1 VTLRQNLVPACLGL
15 DREKTSLSAE
25 DWKKI
30 MVAEKGKMLLEIVA
44 PSRQV
49 VRSER
54 VDEVI
59 APGSEGEFG
68 VLPGHTPFLT
78 TLKAGE
84 LSYREGTVWHHLAVD
99 WGYAEVGPN
108 RVIIL
113 AEGADRASEI
123 DLAEARLMK
132 ERAEKALGEKLDQ
145 RDHEKARIELLRALI
160 RIQVAE
166 QHGQK

>member
-1 VTLRQNLVPACLGL
+1 MGEQENSPSPSKLNG
-15 DREKTSLSAE
+15 E
-25 DWKKI
+25 DWKKT

-78 TLKAGE
+78 TLRVGM
-84 LSYREGTVWHHLAVD
+84 LSYREGTEWHHLAVD

-123 DLAEARLMK
+123 DLAEERIAK
-132 ERAEKALGEKLDQ
+132 EQAERVLNEKLEQKDY
-145 RDHEKARIELLRALI
+145 EKARVDLLRAMI

-166 QHGQK
+166 KHGQK

>member
-1 VTLRQNLVPACLGL
+1 MSSE
-15 DREKTSLSAE
+15 DR
-25 DWKKI
+25 KKI

-49 VRSER
+49 LRSER
-54 VDEVI
+54 VEEVI

-78 TLKAGE
+78 TLTVGK
-84 LSYREGTVWHHLAVD
+84 LSYREGNDWHHLAVD
-99 WGYAEVGPN
+99 WGYAEVGAD

-113 AEGADRASEI
+113 AEGADRAAEI
-123 DLAEARLMK
+123 NLEEARQQK
-132 ERAEKALGEKLDQ
+132 ERAEKILSEKAEQKDY
-145 RDHEKARIELLRALI
+145 DKARIDLLRAMI

-166 QHGQK
+166 QHGEKN

>member
-1 VTLRQNLVPACLGL
+1 MTMGEQANSQSPSKLNG
-15 DREKTSLSAE
+15 E
-25 DWKKI
+25 DWKKT

-78 TLKAGE
+78 TLRVGM
-84 LSYREGTVWHHLAVD
+84 LSYREGTEWHHLAVD
-99 WGYAEVGPN
+99 WGYAEVAPN

-123 DLAEARLMK
+123 DLAEERIAK
-132 ERAEKALGEKLDQ
+132 EQAERVLSEKLEQKDY
-145 RDHEKARIELLRALI
+145 EKARVDLLRAMI

-166 QHGQK
+166 KHGQK

>member
-1 VTLRQNLVPACLGL
+1 M
-15 DREKTSLSAE
+15 SE

-30 MVAEKGKMLLEIVA
+30 MVAEKGKMLLEVVA

-78 TLKAGE
+78 TLKVGM
-84 LSYREGTVWHHLAVD
+84 LSYREGTEWHRLAVD

-108 RVIIL
+108 RVIVL

-123 DLAEARLMK
+123 DLTEARLAK
-132 ERAEKALGEKLDQ
+132 ERAEKTLSEKLEQTDY
-145 RDHEKARIELLRALI
+145 DKARIELLRAMI

-166 QHGQK
+166 KHGQK

>member
-1 VTLRQNLVPACLGL
+1 MTEER
-15 DREKTSLSAE
+15 KT
-25 DWKKI
+25 K

-78 TLKAGE
+78 TLKIGK
-84 LSYREGTVWHHLAVD
+84 LSYREGSDWHHLAVD
-99 WGYAEVGPN
+99 WGYAEVGPD
-108 RVIIL
+108 RVVIL
-113 AEGADRASEI
+113 AEGADRASDI
-123 DLAEARLMK
+123 DLAAERVAK
-132 ERAEKALGEKLDQ
+132 EQAEKLLSEKLEQKDY
-145 RDHEKARIELLRALI
+145 EKARVDLMRAMI
-160 RIQVAE
+160 RIQIAE
-166 QHGQK
+166 QHGQ

>member
-1 VTLRQNLVPACLGL
+1 MT
-15 DREKTSLSAE
+15 E
-25 DWKKI
+25 DWKKK

-49 VRSER
+49 VRSEH

-78 TLKAGE
+78 TLKVGM
-84 LSYREGTVWHHLAVD
+84 LSYREATSWHHLAVE
-99 WGYAEVGPN
+99 WGYAEVGPD
-108 RVIIL
+108 RVVIL

-123 DLAEARLMK
+123 DISEARIAK
-132 ERAEKALGEKLDQ
+132 ERAEKALSEKLEQKDY
-145 RDHEKARIELLRALI
+145 EKARIDLLRAMI

-166 QHGQK
+166 KHGQK

>member
-1 VTLRQNLVPACLGL
+1 M
-15 DREKTSLSAE
+15 SAE
-25 DWKKI
+25 DWKKT

-68 VLPGHTPFLT
+68 VLPGHTPYLT
-78 TLKAGE
+78 TLKVGM
-84 LSYREGTVWHHLAVD
+84 LSYREGSEWHHLAVD
-99 WGYAEVGPN
+99 WGYAEVGPE
-108 RVIIL
+108 RIVIL

-123 DLAEARLMK
+123 DLGEARLARD
-132 ERAEKALGEKLDQ
+132 RAEKALAEKLGEKDY
-145 RDHEKARIELLRALI
+145 EKARIDLLRAMI

-166 QHGQK
+166 KHGQK

>member
-1 VTLRQNLVPACLGL
+1 M
-15 DREKTSLSAE
+15 SAE
-25 DWKKI
+25 ERKKT

-78 TLKAGE
+78 TLKVGM
-84 LSYREGTVWHHLAVD
+84 LSYREGAEWHHLAVD
-99 WGYAEVGPN
+99 WGYAEVGPS
-108 RVIIL
+108 RVAIL
-113 AEGADRASEI
+113 AEGADRAADI
-123 DLAEARLMK
+123 DITEARQAK
-132 ERAEKALGEKLDQ
+132 ERAEKALTEKLEQADYE
-145 RDHEKARIELLRALI
+145 RARIELLRAMI

-166 QHGQK
+166 KHGSK

>member
-1 VTLRQNLVPACLGL
+1 MDHASIYRFESMST
-15 DREKTSLSAE
+15 E
-25 DWKKI
+25 DWKKK

-59 APGSEGEFG
+59 AQGSEGEFG

-78 TLKAGE
+78 TLKVGL
-84 LSYREGTVWHHLAVD
+84 LSYREGTEWHHLAVD
-99 WGYAEVGPN
+99 WGYAEVGPD
-108 RVIIL
+108 RVVIL
-113 AEGADRASEI
+113 AEGADRAAEI
-123 DLAEARLMK
+123 DLAEAKLAK
-132 ERAEKALGEKLDQ
+132 ERAEKMLSENLEQKDY
-145 RDHEKARIELLRALI
+145 EKARVELMRAMI

-166 QHGQK
+166 KHGQQ

>member
-1 VTLRQNLVPACLGL
+1 MT
-15 DREKTSLSAE
+15 E
-25 DWKKI
+25 DWKKK

-49 VRSER
+49 VRSEH

-78 TLKAGE
+78 TLKVGM
-84 LSYREGTVWHHLAVD
+84 LSYREAATWHHLAVE
-99 WGYAEVGPN
+99 WGYAEVGPD
-108 RVIIL
+108 RVVIL
-113 AEGADRASEI
+113 AEGADRASDI
-123 DLAEARLMK
+123 DISEARLAK
-132 ERAEKALGEKLDQ
+132 ERAEKALSEKLDQ
-145 RDHEKARIELLRALI
+145 KDYDKARIELLRAMI

-166 QHGQK
+166 KHGQK

>member
-1 VTLRQNLVPACLGL
+1 
-15 DREKTSLSAE
+15 
-25 DWKKI
+25 

-49 VRSER
+49 VRSEH

-78 TLKAGE
+78 TLKVGM
-84 LSYREGTVWHHLAVD
+84 LSYLEANEWHHVAVD
-99 WGYAEVGPN
+99 WGYAEVGPD
-108 RVIIL
+108 RVVIL
-113 AEGADRASEI
+113 AEGADRAADI
-123 DLAEARLMK
+123 DLAEARLAK
-132 ERAEKALGEKLDQ
+132 ERAEKLLSEKLGEKDY
-145 RDHEKARIELLRALI
+145 EKARVDLMRAMI

-166 QHGQK
+166 KHGQK

>member
-1 VTLRQNLVPACLGL
+1 
-15 DREKTSLSAE
+15 
-25 DWKKI
+25 
-30 MVAEKGKMLLEIVA
+30 MVAEKGKILLEIVA
-44 PSRQV
+44 PGRQV

-68 VLPGHTPFLT
+68 VLPGHMPFLT
-78 TLKAGE
+78 TLKVGM
-84 LSYREGTVWHHLAVD
+84 LSYREGTEWHRLAVD

-108 RVIIL
+108 RVVIL

-123 DLAEARLMK
+123 DLAEAKQAK
-132 ERAEKALGEKLDQ
+132 ESAEKTLAEKLEPQ
-145 RDHEKARIELLRALI
+145 AHEKARIELLKAMI

-166 QHGQK
+166 KHGQ

>member
-1 VTLRQNLVPACLGL
+1 MSEER
-15 DREKTSLSAE
+15 
-25 DWKKI
+25 KKI

-78 TLKAGE
+78 TLKVGM
-84 LSYREGTVWHHLAVD
+84 LSFREGAQWHHLAVE
-99 WGYAEVGPN
+99 WGYAEVGPD
-108 RVIIL
+108 RVVIL

-123 DLAEARLMK
+123 DLTEARLAK
-132 ERAEKALGEKLDQ
+132 ERAEKALAEKLEKTDY
-145 RDHEKARIELLRALI
+145 EKARIDLLRAMI

-166 QHGQK
+166 KHGQK

>member
-1 VTLRQNLVPACLGL
+1 M
-15 DREKTSLSAE
+15 SAE
-25 DWKKI
+25 DWNRK

-68 VLPGHTPFLT
+68 ILPGHTPFLT
-78 TLKAGE
+78 TLKVGM
-84 LSYREGTVWHHLAVD
+84 LSYREGSAWHHLAVD
-99 WGYAEVGPN
+99 WGYAEVGPD

-123 DLAEARLMK
+123 DLPAARVEK
-132 ERAEKALGEKLDQ
+132 ERVEKLLAEKLEQADY
-145 RDHEKARIELLRALI
+145 EKARIDLMRAMI

-166 QHGQK
+166 KHGQK

>member
-1 VTLRQNLVPACLGL
+1 
-15 DREKTSLSAE
+15 
-25 DWKKI
+25 

-49 VRSER
+49 LRSEH

-78 TLKAGE
+78 TLKVGM
-84 LSYREGTVWHHLAVD
+84 LSYREKTEWHHLAVE
-99 WGYAEVGPN
+99 WGYAEVGPD
-108 RVIIL
+108 RVAIL

-123 DLAEARLMK
+123 DISEARLAK
-132 ERAEKALGEKLDQ
+132 ERAEKALSEKLDKK
-145 RDHEKARIELLRALI
+145 DYEKARIELLRAII

-166 QHGQK
+166 KHSGKL

>member
-1 VTLRQNLVPACLGL
+1 MAEQTKKSDVINQSTG
-15 DREKTSLSAE
+15 E
-25 DWKKI
+25 DWKKK
-30 MVAEKGKMLLEIVA
+30 MVAEKGKMLLEVVA

-78 TLKAGE
+78 TLKVGV
-84 LSYREGTVWHHLAVD
+84 LSYREGAEWHHLAVD

-108 RVIIL
+108 HVVIL
-113 AEGADRASEI
+113 AEGADRAAEI
-123 DLAEARLMK
+123 DLAEVRLAK
-132 ERAEKALGEKLDQ
+132 ERAEKVLAEKGDEK
-145 RDHEKARIELLRALI
+145 DYEKARIELMRALI

-166 QHGQK
+166 KHGQK

>member
-1 VTLRQNLVPACLGL
+1 MGEQANLPSPSKLNG
-15 DREKTSLSAE
+15 E
-25 DWKKI
+25 DWKKT

-78 TLKAGE
+78 TLRVGM
-84 LSYREGTVWHHLAVD
+84 LSYREGTEWHHLAVD
-99 WGYAEVGPN
+99 WGYAEVAPN

-123 DLAEARLMK
+123 DLAEERIAK
-132 ERAEKALGEKLDQ
+132 EQAERVLSEKLEQKDY
-145 RDHEKARIELLRALI
+145 EKARVDLLRAMI

-166 QHGQK
+166 KHGQK

>member
-1 VTLRQNLVPACLGL
+1 M
-15 DREKTSLSAE
+15 SAE
-25 DWKKI
+25 DRKSK

-78 TLKAGE
+78 TLKVGM
-84 LSYREGTVWHHLAVD
+84 LSYREGNEWHHLAVD
-99 WGYAEVGPN
+99 WGYAEVGAD
-108 RVIIL
+108 RVVIL
-113 AEGADRASEI
+113 AEGADRAADI
-123 DLAEARLMK
+123 NLDEARQAK
-132 ERAEKALGEKLDQ
+132 ENAEKMMAEKLEQQDY
-145 RDHEKARIELLRALI
+145 EKARIELMRAMI

-166 QHGQK
+166 KHGQK

>member
-1 VTLRQNLVPACLGL
+1 M
-15 DREKTSLSAE
+15 SAE
-25 DWKKI
+25 DWKKK

-49 VRSER
+49 VRSEH

-68 VLPGHTPFLT
+68 VLPGHTAFLT
-78 TLKAGE
+78 TLKVGM
-84 LSYREGTVWHHLAVD
+84 LSYREGAEWHHLAVD
-99 WGYAEVGPN
+99 WGYAEVGPD
-108 RVIIL
+108 RVVVL

-123 DLAEARLMK
+123 DLAEERLTK
-132 ERAEKALGEKLDQ
+132 ERAEKMLAEKLDEK
-145 RDHEKARIELLRALI
+145 DTEKARVELLRAMI

-166 QHGQK
+166 KHGQK

>member
-1 VTLRQNLVPACLGL
+1 MSEER
-15 DREKTSLSAE
+15 
-25 DWKKI
+25 KKI
-30 MVAEKGKMLLEIVA
+30 MVAEKGKILLEIVA

-78 TLKAGE
+78 TLKVGM
-84 LSYREGTVWHHLAVD
+84 LSYREGTQWHHLAVD
-99 WGYAEVGPN
+99 WGYAEVGPE

-113 AEGADRASEI
+113 AEGADRAADI
-123 DLAEARLMK
+123 DIAEARQAK
-132 ERAEKALGEKLDQ
+132 ERAEKAMAEKLEHADY
-145 RDHEKARIELLRALI
+145 EKNR
-160 RIQVAE
+160 
-166 QHGQK
+166 

>member
-1 VTLRQNLVPACLGL
+1 MR
-15 DREKTSLSAE
+15 AE
-25 DWKKI
+25 DIKKK

-59 APGSEGEFG
+59 APGTEGEFG
-68 VLPGHTPFLT
+68 VLPGHMPFLT
-78 TLKAGE
+78 TLKIGM
-84 LSYREGTVWHHLAVD
+84 LSYREGNEWHRLAVD
-99 WGYAEVGPN
+99 WGYAEVGPD
-108 RVIIL
+108 RVTIL

-123 DLAEARLMK
+123 NVAEAKEAK
-132 ERAEKALGEKLDQ
+132 ERAEKALAEKLEPAAYD
-145 RDHEKARIELLRALI
+145 KARIELMKALI

-166 QHGQK
+166 KHGQQQ

>member
-1 VTLRQNLVPACLGL
+1 MSG
-15 DREKTSLSAE
+15 E
-25 DWKKI
+25 DWKKN
-30 MVAEKGKMLLEIVA
+30 MVAEKGKMLLEVVA

-49 VRSER
+49 VRSEH

-78 TLKAGE
+78 TLTVGE
-84 LSYREGTVWHHLAVD
+84 LSYREGDQWHYLAVD

-113 AEGADRASEI
+113 AEGADRAMDINLE
-123 DLAEARLMK
+123 EAKLEK
-132 ERAEKALGEKLDQ
+132 ERAEKALGGQLEQKDY
-145 RDHEKARIELLRALI
+145 EKARIELLRAMI
-160 RIQVAE
+160 RVQVAE
-166 QHGQK
+166 KHAEK